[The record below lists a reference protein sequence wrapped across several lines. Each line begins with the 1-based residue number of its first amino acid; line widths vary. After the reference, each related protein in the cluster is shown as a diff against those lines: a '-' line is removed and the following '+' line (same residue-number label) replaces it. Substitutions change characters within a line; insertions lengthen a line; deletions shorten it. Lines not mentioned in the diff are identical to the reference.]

1 MCACRAR
8 RWLAST
14 TIAPV
19 SMALPGRRT
28 PHVTSAPQVNHT
40 PTCFFCVVFFF
51 VWLIYSLKEER
62 FCVWVS
68 LHLFIC
74 EHSVGSVFATDM
86 SDRVVCLSMAESTY
100 VSDVSYKNNPEP
112 HAASPSHK
120 TSLHL
125 RFGEKKTCILPLVFF
140 FPSLSFFFFFFPS
153 RGSRRPPGTD
163 LGHPADA
170 ASHRGPHPG
179 IHGRGRDQ
187 QCAVGLHAARLDRH
201 LLQQLSGDPTRLNG
215 EEGLFPPRFF
225 QWTLSELF
233 RVAVLYS
240 AISLVFFL
248 WFFLVIPFFFFVFF
262 FAFFSSVCSSALFIL
277 LSR

>member
-1 MCACRAR
+1 MCPM
-8 RWLAST
+8 S
-14 TIAPV
+14 
-19 SMALPGRRT
+19 
-28 PHVTSAPQVNHT
+28 VTRITLNHT
-40 PTCFFCVVFFF
+40 LLHQVTRRVCTCVSEKKKHVFYLSFFF
-51 VWLIYSLKEER
+51 
-62 FCVWVS
+62 
-68 LHLFIC
+68 
-74 EHSVGSVFATDM
+74 
-86 SDRVVCLSMAESTY
+86 
-100 VSDVSYKNNPEP
+100 
-112 HAASPSHK
+112 SPPF
-120 TSLHL
+120 L
-125 RFGEKKTCILPLVFF
+125 
-140 FPSLSFFFFFFPS
+140 FFFFFPS